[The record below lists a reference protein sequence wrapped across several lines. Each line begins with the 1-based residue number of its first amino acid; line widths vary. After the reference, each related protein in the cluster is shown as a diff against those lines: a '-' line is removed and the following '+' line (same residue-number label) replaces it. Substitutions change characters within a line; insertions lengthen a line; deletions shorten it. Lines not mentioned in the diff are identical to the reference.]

1 MNKAELV
8 AAIAAKTKLSKANV
22 GKVVDAFIETIK
34 KALHKKDRVQLI
46 GLGSFLVRSRKARIG
61 RNPQTGK
68 EIKIKA
74 KKVPVFVAGAALKKA
89 AK

>member
-22 GKVVDAFIETIK
+22 AKVIDGFIEAVK
-34 KALHKKDRVQLI
+34 KALRKRDKVQLI
-46 GLGSFLVRSRKARIG
+46 GLGSFLVRSRKARKG
-61 RNPQTGK
+61 RNPQTGE

-74 KKVPVFVAGAALKKA
+74 KRVPAFVAGAALKKA
-89 AK
+89 VK